1 MGFIEK
7 RCIPLGAELTS
18 GAKPPVFAKPK
29 QHRRGYNTFTFT
41 SRSHETSGAQWQ
53 DRRLAAKFIDLQ
65 SFLWSSLPDLS
76 VNGQIV
82 NTLGFSNDT
91 IPVPSLQLHCC
102 GVKSAKDDT

>member
-1 MGFIEK
+1 MGFIGK

-53 DRRLAAKFIDLQ
+53 DRRLAAQFIDLQ

-82 NTLGFSNDT
+82 NILGFVDHMVSFIAT
-91 IPVPSLQLHCC
+91 QL
-102 GVKSAKDDT
+102 